1 MGIILKSKKILEDNM
16 NYFIYLGILLILII
30 IIAFPIPL
38 KISIKF
44 VNNKFN
50 MYLYNF
56 EIKKKKKP
64 KVAKEEKEFIGDSL
78 KEKYRHFT
86 DVKNNIFKGKTKI
99 KTKLNLKIE
108 YGLSDPF
115 ETAMVNGLLW
125 AILSFL
131 LSYSLNYINYK
142 DKKII
147 IKPDFKKQ
155 YINILITGI
164 IYLNIA
170 KIIHIIFLVLK
181 HKLHKK
187 DKSKVT

>member
-1 MGIILKSKKILEDNM
+1 M
-16 NYFIYLGILLILII
+16 NYFIYLSILLLLIV

-44 VNNKFN
+44 TNNKFN
-50 MYLYNF
+50 MYIYNF
-56 EIKKKKKP
+56 EIKKKKQP
-64 KVAKEEKEFIGDSL
+64 NVSKEEEKFIKDSL
-78 KEKYRHFT
+78 KEKYNNFIK
-86 DVKNNIFKGKTKI
+86 VKDNIFKGKRKI
-99 KTKLNLKIE
+99 KTKLNLNIE

-115 ETAMVNGLLW
+115 ETAMIHGLLW
-125 AILSFL
+125 AILTLL

-142 DKKII
+142 EKKLS

-170 KIIHIIFLVLK
+170 KIIHIIFLVFK
-181 HKLHKK
+181 NKLHKK
-187 DKSKVT
+187 K